1 VVEGI
6 LDRYLRHGM
15 ADGDQAPREGAGIA
29 D

>member
-1 VVEGI
+1 VEAI

-15 ADGDQAPREGAGIA
+15 ADGDQAPREGARIG